1 MPFREDCRL
10 FGYIKP
16 LAGELKVSE
25 YEYYRGVYCGL
36 CRVLGKCTG
45 QPSRLALNYDLV
57 FLALVR
63 MAVSGGDYAFSRRRC
78 LIHPLKKRRMA
89 DRCVSLEFCAYAT
102 AMLTAEK
109 VEDNVKDSRGMSRMA
124 AYALLPYGKMLGR
137 RAKVLSAVAEKLSGY
152 LSELDV
158 LEREK
163 CPSIDRPADL
173 FGRALGTVCAEG
185 LGTDRDSSYRVCFE
199 IGYRLGR
206 FIYILDAADDFADDV
221 KSGSYN
227 PIRYAYETEELSD
240 KLKENLYEA
249 LLLECSS
256 LDAAASLIDFSACI
270 SAGNIIKNIIELGM
284 PDAAARVLGIN
295 ETGDTTK

>member
-1 MPFREDCRL
+1 M

-36 CRVLGKCTG
+36 CRALGKRTG
-45 QPSRLALNYDLV
+45 QTSRFALNYDLV

-63 MAVSGGDYAFSRRRC
+63 MAATRGEYSFSRRRC
-78 LIHPLKKRRMA
+78 IIHPLKKRPML
-89 DRCVSLEFCAYAT
+89 DGCEVLDFCAYAT
-102 AMLTAEK
+102 AMLTGQK
-109 VEDNVKDSRGMSRMA
+109 IEDNVKDSRGGARIM
-124 AYALLPYGKMLGR
+124 AYALSPYGKMLGR
-137 RAKVLSAVAEKLSGY
+137 RAKVLASVTEKVSGC

-163 CPSIDRPADL
+163 CPSVDRPADI

-185 LGTDRDSSYRVCFE
+185 LGGEEDSRYRVCFE

-206 FIYILDAADDFADDV
+206 FIYILDAADDFADDA

-227 PIRYAYETEELSD
+227 PIRYAYETEELTD
-240 KLKENLYEA
+240 RLKENLYEA

-256 LDAAASLIDFSACI
+256 LSAAASLLDFSACTA
-270 SAGNIIKNIIELGM
+270 AGNIIKNIIELGM

>member
-1 MPFREDCRL
+1 M

-16 LAGELKVSE
+16 LVSELKVSE

-36 CRVLGKCTG
+36 CRALGKRTG
-45 QPSRLALNYDLV
+45 QTSRFALNYDLV

-63 MAVSGGDYAFSRRRC
+63 MAVSGGDYSFSRRRC
-78 LIHPLKKRRMA
+78 IVHPLKKRRMA
-89 DRCVSLEFCAYAT
+89 DGCEVLDFCAYAT
-102 AMLTAEK
+102 AMLTCQK
-109 VEDNVKDSRGMSRMA
+109 IEDNVKDSRGASKVA
-124 AYALLPYGKMLGR
+124 AYALSPYGKMLGR
-137 RAKVLSAVAEKLSGY
+137 RSKPIVALTEKVTERLC
-152 LSELDV
+152 ELDA

-163 CPSIDRPADL
+163 CPSVDRPADV
-173 FGRALGTVCAEG
+173 FGRALGAICAEG
-185 LGTDRDSSYRVCFE
+185 VGEEESTEYRVCRE

-227 PIRYAYETEELSD
+227 PIRYAYETEELTD
-240 KLKENLYEA
+240 RLKENLYEA
-249 LLLECSS
+249 LLLECCS
-256 LDAAASLIDFSACI
+256 LDASSSLIDFSACV

-284 PDAAARVLGIN
+284 PDAAARVLAIN